1 MTQMTLSFGDGIKEK
16 IMLETI
22 YTQTLSFIKNGLK
35 SFIRILSKMV
45 GWIKTKIQ
53 EWKAKRAF
61 KKRLKELREK
71 DPFIYD

>member
-1 MTQMTLSFGDGIKEK
+1 
-16 IMLETI
+16 
-22 YTQTLSFIKNGLK
+22 
-35 SFIRILSKMV
+35 MV
-45 GWIKTKIQ
+45 GWIKTKIK